1 MACYT
6 SLCSSRSLCIF
17 VFLPACS
24 VILCLKALFYIVLK
38 ISLSSSHIWT
48 LLYTLLGGRH
58 DKPLVV
64 YATRPCLSLFI
75 EIIMCI
81 MDHHHKNP
89 SQLGFSTKVGGYFGI
104 YPYPR
109 KVCTSLIPDPPP
121 KRKWES
127 GEYST
132 SSHYGLAVAIDFAES

>member
-38 ISLSSSHIWT
+38 INLSSSHIWT

-75 EIIMCI
+75 ELCASWTIITKTPHNW
-81 MDHHHKNP
+81 DF
-89 SQLGFSTKVGGYFGI
+89 QQKVGGYFGI